1 VQNLNYFASSCC
13 CVQRRLRRRRRRRC
27 MRNCEKHEKQN
38 PSLPL
43 YFYFGGG
50 GEGS

>member
-1 VQNLNYFASSCC
+1 
-13 CVQRRLRRRRRRRC
+13 VQRRLRRRRRRRWC

-38 PSLPL
+38 PLL
-43 YFYFGGG
+43 IDVVLFFFL